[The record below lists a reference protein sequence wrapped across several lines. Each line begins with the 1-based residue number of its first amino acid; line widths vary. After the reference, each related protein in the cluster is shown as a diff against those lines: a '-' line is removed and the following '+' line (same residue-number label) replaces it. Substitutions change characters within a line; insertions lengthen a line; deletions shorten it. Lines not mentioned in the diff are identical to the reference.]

1 MLCYVMLC
9 YGVASQVI
17 RAQGSLEAP
26 SKGWGGGG
34 GRGGM
39 GTKNCPL
46 GIMDALPTHI
56 TLNFEVVFLQQKLIA
71 TQYI

>member
-1 MLCYVMLC
+1 MLCYVMLWSSKPSNK
-9 YGVASQVI
+9 GTGFFGSPK
-17 RAQGSLEAP
+17 QGM
-26 SKGWGGGG
+26 GGG